1 MKVKICGLSR
11 PEDIAAVNT
20 ARPDYCGFIVHVP
33 KSRRNVS
40 ADTLRALRADLAD
53 GIIPVGVFVNE
64 PVESVADLLESGV
77 LSIAQLHGQED
88 DAYIAALRARA
99 SRPIWQAFQVKSAAD
114 IERANRSLADFI
126 LLDAGAGGGTAFD
139 WTLLDGVTR
148 PFALA
153 GGLNEHN
160 LSAALQTRA
169 TLLDLSSGVETDGY
183 KDFHKIQTVVQ
194 TIKGE

>member
-88 DAYIAALRARA
+88 DAYIAALRART

-114 IERANRSLADFI
+114 IERANRSPADFI

-139 WTLLDGVTR
+139 WALLDDVTR

-160 LSAALQTRA
+160 LSAALQTHA
-169 TLLDLSSGVETDGY
+169 MLLDLSSGVETDGY

-194 TIKGE
+194 AIKGE